1 MLNGTRSTYESGYH
15 LLNDTHCHGTRENA
29 RLSALEAYE
38 ILDTPRENDFDE
50 IARLAADICGTPIA
64 VVNLIANDRQFFKAE
79 VGLGVR
85 ETPFESSFCAKAIL
99 EQDFLLVPDATKD
112 HRFDCNPLV
121 TGEPHLRFYAGAIL
135 KTPDNFPIGTVC
147 VLDYQ
152 ARELSD
158 LQQRTL
164 RVLATQV
171 MAQLEL
177 RRTARAERLARH
189 EAEADRTRYKAVF
202 ESAIDYAI
210 VVMDRDGTITDWNE
224 GARRILGW
232 ETEEIIGSD
241 VSRFFTPED
250 REAGVPA
257 REMEGARST
266 GRGIDERWH
275 VRKGGER
282 FWANGEMMRLEDAGG
297 ALEGYVKILRDR
309 THERLA
315 KEALEASERR
325 WRELFEAMSEG
336 FFLADV
342 IRDDNGRPA
351 DYRIVEANPAFAVQA
366 GLPLSSVGRSLRS
379 FSTQTPAWLFD
390 RFSEAVDSDI
400 PQAFELHVPALDRW
414 LEIRSKK
421 HGDDQLSCLFYDV
434 TARKLS
440 EDELARSEERL
451 TMALNASGGVG
462 LWDWML
468 DTDLLHGD
476 AVFAA
481 MYGLDEAKVE
491 AGVTMEEYQTHVVP
505 EDIWPLRE
513 KLRAVF
519 EEGAGF
525 DVEYRID
532 VPGQGRKWVECKGK
546 IIEAT
551 ENHPKRF
558 SGTAVDITKLKAA
571 ESQKQLL
578 MEELAHRVKNTFSV
592 VQAIAAQT
600 LRRADPEVSKT
611 FTERV
616 LALSRAHDILL
627 QTNWAS
633 TGIVS
638 LMENVLAMQAETG
651 RFEITGPDIVLGSK
665 TALSMSLLMHEMAT
679 NAVKY
684 GALSVEVGK
693 VLIGWEVVD
702 GVFTLTWMEVNGP
715 AAKAPARRG
724 FGSRLIQ
731 MGINGSGLADLD
743 YGSTGLRATFSAPS
757 ALLGQ

>member
-1 MLNGTRSTYESGYH
+1 MLNQTTDHASRERRRLLALNTY
-15 LLNDTHCHGTRENA
+15 DV
-29 RLSALEAYE
+29 
-38 ILDTPRENDFDE
+38 LDTPREKDFDD

-64 VVNLIANDRQFFKAE
+64 VVNLIASERQFFKAE

-112 HRFDCNPLV
+112 SRFDCNPLV

-135 KTPDNFPIGTVC
+135 KTPDDLPIGTVC

-152 ARELSD
+152 PRD
-158 LQQRTL
+158 LTEIQQRTL

-177 RRTARAERLARH
+177 RKTVRAEAVARH
-189 EAEADRTRYKAVF
+189 EAEAGRTRYKAVF

-210 VVMDRDGTITDWNE
+210 VVMDRDGKITDWNE

-232 ETEEIIGSD
+232 EAQEIVGSD

-250 REAGVPA
+250 RDAGVPA
-257 REMEGARST
+257 SEMEGART
-266 GRGIDERWH
+266 VGRGMDERWH
-275 VRKGGER
+275 IRKSGER
-282 FWANGEMMRLEDAGG
+282 FWANGEMMRLAEADGT
-297 ALEGYVKILRDR
+297 LQGYVKILRDR
-309 THERLA
+309 TDERLA
-315 KEALEASERR
+315 KQALEASERR
-325 WRELFEAMSEG
+325 WRELFETMSEG

-342 IRDDNGRPA
+342 IRDEDGRPI
-351 DYRIVEANPAFAVQA
+351 DYRIAEANPAFAAQSGV
-366 GLPLSSVGRSLRS
+366 PLTSIGRTIKS
-379 FSTQTPAWLFD
+379 FSTSAPEWMFE
-390 RFSEAVDSDI
+390 RFAAAVDGDE
-400 PQAFELHVPALDRW
+400 PQAFEMHVPTLGRW
-414 LEIRSKK
+414 LEVRCKK
-421 HGDDQLSCLFYDV
+421 HGEDQLSCLFFDI
-434 TARKLS
+434 TARKQS
-440 EDELARSEERL
+440 EEELALSEERL
-451 TMALNASGGVG
+451 TMSLNASGNVG

-468 DTDLLHGD
+468 DTNLLHGD
-476 AVFAA
+476 AVFAS
-481 MYGLDEAKVE
+481 MYGLDEARVE
-491 AGVTMEEYQTHVVP
+491 AGVTMEEYQTHVVQ
-505 EDIWPLRE
+505 EDVLPLRE

-519 EEGAGF
+519 EDGAGF

-532 VPGQGRKWVECKGK
+532 VPGQPRKWVECKGR
-546 IIEAT
+546 IIDET
-551 ENHPKRF
+551 ETRPRRF

-600 LRRADPEVSKT
+600 LRRVEPEVSRT

-616 LALSRAHDILL
+616 MALSRAHDILL

-638 LMENVLAMQAETG
+638 LMENVLALQAETA
-651 RFEITGPDIVLGSK
+651 RFEVNGSNIILGSK

-684 GALSVEVGK
+684 GSLSAEQGRVH
-693 VLIGWEVVD
+693 IGWEIVD
-702 GVFTLTWMEVNGP
+702 GIFTLTWEEVGGP
-715 AAKAPARRG
+715 AAKAPSRRG
-724 FGSRLIQ
+724 FGSRLVQ
-731 MGINGSGLADLD
+731 MGINGSGLAELE
-743 YGSTGLRATFSAPS
+743 YREKGLLAKFSAPT
-757 ALLGQ
+757 ALLDQ